1 MPFMSTAVSSVT
13 ASDYLSRILA
23 REVVDRRSAAELED
37 VSNKIELLCNA
48 WGREHIVEVVPG
60 GGFEKATANRTGIC
74 MDFVVWIRTQSNRRI
89 PEVYESMYTTFQRLG
104 LQPIRRDVT
113 IALQVGERM
122 MVDILPAK
130 RLSMISDIH
139 EIYSPRRSL
148 AITTN
153 LHQHVLDTHEAD
165 RQDEIRIIKLWRDQ
179 NGLDFPS
186 FYLELAV
193 TAALRRRPVG
203 ALAENVWAALGFLER
218 LLVPRAMLDPAN
230 AANIV
235 SDEMTSAQKRSI
247 AMAATA
253 ARNGRPWSEIVR

>member
-1 MPFMSTAVSSVT
+1 MVAMSVVVSSVS

-23 REVVDRRSAAELED
+23 REVVDRRSAGELED
-37 VSNKIELLCNA
+37 VAAKIELLCNA

-60 GGFEKATANRTGIC
+60 GGFEKSTANRSGIC
-74 MDFVVWIRTQSNRRI
+74 MDFVVWIRTQSPRRI
-89 PEVYESMYTTFQRLG
+89 PEIYESMFSTFQRLG
-104 LQPIRRDVT
+104 LKPIRRDVT
-113 IALQVGERM
+113 IALQVSETI

-139 EIYSPRRSL
+139 EIYSARRAL
-148 AITTN
+148 ALTTN
-153 LHQHVLDTHEAD
+153 LHQHVLDTHEGN
-165 RQDEIRIIKLWRDQ
+165 RQDEIRILKLWRDQ

-203 ALAENVWAALGFLER
+203 AIAENVWAALGFLER

-235 SDEMTSAQKRSI
+235 SDELTSPQKRSI